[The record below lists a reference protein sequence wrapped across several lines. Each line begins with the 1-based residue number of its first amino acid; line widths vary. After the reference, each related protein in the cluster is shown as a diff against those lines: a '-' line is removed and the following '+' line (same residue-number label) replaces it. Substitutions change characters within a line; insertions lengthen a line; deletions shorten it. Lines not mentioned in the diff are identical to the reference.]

1 MWYDL
6 FIDFLNGLF
15 RQNKKG
21 IKMAKKIYTI
31 GYTTFEIEDFIKEL
45 KIVGITCI
53 IDVTT
58 TPRSAYYKDFDAD
71 IVEER
76 LRKEGILYRNYA
88 YEFGARQED
97 KSLYPNG
104 YLDFELFSKT
114 GNFSQGIKR
123 LNSGIKQNQTFALM
137 CAEKDPYNCHRCIM
151 VSRFLK
157 EYDFEI
163 VHIVG
168 HNQVV
173 SQEEIE
179 KRLMNEYYPNRNQFS
194 LFSEDNLSDEECL
207 LCAYRKRNKDIGF
220 KIEEE

>member
-1 MWYDL
+1 MYHL
-6 FIDFLNGLF
+6 GYILTV
-15 RQNKKG
+15 KV
-21 IKMAKKIYTI
+21 AK
-31 GYTTFEIEDFIKEL
+31 IKEL
-45 KIVGITCI
+45 KIIGITCI
-53 IDVTT
+53 IDVRT

-71 IVEER
+71 ILEER

-97 KSLYPNG
+97 TSLYPNG

-114 GNFSQGIKR
+114 ENFRQGIKR

-151 VSRFLK
+151 VSRFLQ

-163 VHIVG
+163 RHIVG
-168 HNQVV
+168 HNQFVT
-173 SQEEIE
+173 QEEIE
-179 KRLMNEYYPNRNQFS
+179 KRLVNEYYPNRNQFS
-194 LFSEDNLSDEECL
+194 LFAEDNLSDEECL